1 MKKTAIRL
9 AGAFWHP
16 ACCCPLNACSSAEP
30 VKIVLTTGFNKNE
43 IFRLEDTSC
52 TLPELM
58 VYLTTEQNTYESVYG
73 REIWETKSEGAGL
86 EERLKDKV
94 LAEISQIKAMTLL
107 AARREIVLSP
117 EEEELAVQ
125 AAGEYYE
132 SLNETERS
140 AMGVTSQLIEGMVP

>member
-1 MKKTAIRL
+1 
-9 AGAFWHP
+9 
-16 ACCCPLNACSSAEP
+16 
-30 VKIVLTTGFNKNE
+30 
-43 IFRLEDTSC
+43 
-52 TLPELM
+52 M

-140 AMGVTSQLIEGMVP
+140 GHGVRAS

>member
-1 MKKTAIRL
+1 ML
-9 AGAFWHP
+9 L
-16 ACCCPLNACSSAEP
+16 PLNACSSAEP

-94 LAEISQIKAMTLL
+94 LAEIS
-107 AARREIVLSP
+107 
-117 EEEELAVQ
+117 
-125 AAGEYYE
+125 
-132 SLNETERS
+132 RS
-140 AMGVTSQLIEGMVP
+140 RP